1 MMTAGRVLLCADDYA
16 LSPGVSRG
24 IAELIEAGR
33 LSATGAM
40 TTEPGWLQAREA
52 VAGLRRQA
60 AIGLHLNLTTGAP
73 LGAMPRTLP
82 LGRFDGIGAMM
93 RRTRDGSADAGEIT
107 SEIDRQLDRFEA
119 IAGAPPDFVD
129 GHHHVHVL
137 PLVRPALLAALARRY
152 RHAPPLVRDPG
163 DNPLRIL
170 ARRRSLVK
178 ALGVAWLARGLAAEA
193 RRLGLPTNDGFS
205 GFSRFDRAVPF
216 DREMTDFLRAPGP
229 RQLVMCHPGY
239 PDEILRPLDPLF
251 ERRRDELDALK
262 AFPAERILR
271 LERDGSG
278 RIRWPA

>member
-1 MMTAGRVLLCADDYA
+1 MTAGRVILCADDYA

-40 TTEPGWLQAREA
+40 TTEPGWLDLAEA
-52 VAGLRRQA
+52 VATLRRHA

-82 LGRFDGIGAMM
+82 SGKFDGIGAMM
-93 RRTRDGSADAGEIT
+93 RQTRNGSADAEEIAA
-107 SEIDRQLDRFEA
+107 EIERQLDRFEDV
-119 IAGAPPDFVD
+119 AGAPPDFVD
-129 GHHHVHVL
+129 GHHHVHIL
-137 PLVRPALLAALARRY
+137 PVIRPALLAALARRY
-152 RHAPPLVRDPG
+152 PDTLPLVRDPG
-163 DNPLRIL
+163 DNPIRIL

-178 ALGVAWLARGLAAEA
+178 ALGVAFLARGLAADA

-216 DREMTDFLRAPGP
+216 AREMADFLRAPGP
-229 RQLVMCHPGY
+229 RQMVMCHPGY

-251 ERRRDELDALK
+251 ERRGEELETLK
-262 AFPAERILR
+262 AFPADRIVH
-271 LERDGSG
+271 LERDGGG
-278 RIRWPA
+278 RIRWPS